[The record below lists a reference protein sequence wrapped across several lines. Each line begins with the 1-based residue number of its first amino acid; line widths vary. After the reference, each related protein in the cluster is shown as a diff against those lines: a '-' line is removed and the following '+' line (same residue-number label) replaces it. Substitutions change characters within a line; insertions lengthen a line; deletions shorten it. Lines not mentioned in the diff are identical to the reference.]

1 MNSDKIHNKIHN
13 IYLLFLL
20 LSFGTGCIST
30 TVLAPSEHTSSY
42 KKTTKATSPYTYR
55 RGGKKEV
62 YYIVKKGDTLFSIAK
77 KFNINVKTLMERN
90 NLSSPG
96 MLKAGIKLIIPSQP
110 IQKKYYTSTN
120 KLLFLWPVQGKILTH
135 FGERINNKKIKGI
148 EIATQKG
155 AIVKACER
163 GKVTFSSYIK
173 GYGKTV
179 IIKHTDDISTVY
191 TNLSEI
197 LVKEGTYVKRGQAI
211 GKVGKDPQRNIYLL
225 HFEIRKGYK
234 TQNPLLYLH

>member
-1 MNSDKIHNKIHN
+1 MKSNKAHNKMN
-13 IYLLFLL
+13 KTSLLFFIVF
-20 LSFGTGCIST
+20 FGTGCVST
-30 TVLAPSEHTSSY
+30 TVLTTSEYTPPHKETP
-42 KKTTKATSPYTYR
+42 KTTTPYAYKTE
-55 RGGKKEV
+55 KKEV
-62 YYIVKKGDTLFSIAK
+62 YYIVKKGDSLFSIAK
-77 KFNINVKTLMERN
+77 KFNISVKTLMEKN
-90 NLSSPG
+90 NLSSPR
-96 MLKAGIKLIIPSQP
+96 MLKAGTKLIIPSQP
-110 IQKKYYTSTN
+110 IHNKYLTTTN
-120 KLLFLWPVQGKILTH
+120 KLLFLWPVQGKIITH
-135 FGERINNKKIKGI
+135 FGEKINNKRIKGI
-148 EIATQKG
+148 EIATQKKD
-155 AIVKACER
+155 IVKACER

-197 LVKEGTYVKRGQAI
+197 LVQEGAYVKRGQII